1 MPPAKESELAELTA
15 RMARLESAVF
25 GNPADPKSVAILPTM
40 ARLSAY
46 LDAAC
51 WAWRA
56 AIAAVPICTGL
67 FAAGRAMAWW

>member
-1 MPPAKESELAELTA
+1 MPSSKESDLIE
-15 RMARLESAVF
+15 RMMRLEAAVF
-25 GNPADPKSVAILPTM
+25 GNPGDPKSVAILPTM

-56 AIAAVPICTGL
+56 AIAAVPVCSAL
-67 FAAGRAMAWW
+67 FAAGRALAWW

>member
-1 MPPAKESELAELTA
+1 MPSPKESEMAELSA
-15 RMARLESAVF
+15 RMARLEAAVF
-25 GNPADPKSVAILPTM
+25 GNPGDPKSVAILPTL

-56 AIAAVPICTGL
+56 AIAAVPVCSAL
-67 FAAGRAMAWW
+67 FAAGRALAWW